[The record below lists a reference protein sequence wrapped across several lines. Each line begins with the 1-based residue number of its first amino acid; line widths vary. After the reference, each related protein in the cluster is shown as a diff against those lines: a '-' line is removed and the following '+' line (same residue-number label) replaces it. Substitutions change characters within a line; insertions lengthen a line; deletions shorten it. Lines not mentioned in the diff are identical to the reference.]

1 MAKQYITYEPIDWAQ
16 GVSGG
21 TPLNASN
28 LNRMEDAIEEL
39 VEKVNAPISSDDIGE
54 AAVGNAQIAADS
66 VTSDKLAQ
74 PVRDSLSRAAYCSET
89 PTPTDDLNNNLE
101 GVVAYNNST
110 ANTPVQNS
118 HGLCVCFAN
127 VPGSMSAQGRWA
139 TQIALPTSGYP
150 MWRRKINQGDW
161 TPWHN
166 MTN

>member
-39 VEKVNAPISSDDIGE
+39 VEKVNAPITSDDIGE

-74 PVRDSLSRAAYCSET
+74 SVRDSLSLVKLTGVKSVEVARIEDDV
-89 PTPTDDLNNNLE
+89 PRLDIRVVKDGQTDTYRFTD
-101 GVVAYNNST
+101 
-110 ANTPVQNS
+110 
-118 HGLCVCFAN
+118 
-127 VPGSMSAQGRWA
+127 
-139 TQIALPTSGYP
+139 SGNIQL
-150 MWRRKINQGDW
+150 WRLGQCLWVK
-161 TPWHN
+161 
-166 MTN
+166 

>member
-39 VEKVNAPISSDDIGE
+39 VEKVNAPITSDDIGE

-74 PVRDSLSRAAYCSET
+74 SVRDSLSRMRLSKCSAIRFAVTDTGAYIQFV
-89 PTPTDDLNNNLE
+89 DD
-101 GVVAYNNST
+101 GDKAIFGISASNSG
-110 ANTPVQNS
+110 A
-118 HGLCVCFAN
+118 
-127 VPGSMSAQGRWA
+127 
-139 TQIALPTSGYP
+139 ISG
-150 MWRRKINQGDW
+150 INYRE
-161 TPWHN
+161 
-166 MTN
+166 